1 MFKILEHLP
10 YLRCQNNYIQ
20 NRHCMQTGDINRL
33 NRGVSHYQILPV
45 SRDIG
50 WPVQQLDYFRYIK
63 QHILTIE
70 LLYIGYNFKEI
81 KKRQLLIEEPDK
93 TACHYGHLWL
103 HLYTVFILCW
113 PKLHPVL
120 SSMSA
125 RGPFENNKILRT
137 CLSNFDTRRFLSN

>member
-1 MFKILEHLP
+1 MSLAWKKFYNLGPAQGFSGGGK
-10 YLRCQNNYIQ
+10 
-20 NRHCMQTGDINRL
+20 GDGIGLQL

-45 SRDIG
+45 SRDIR

-63 QHILTIE
+63 QHLLTIE

-81 KKRQLLIEEPDK
+81 KKRQLLIEESDK

-125 RGPFENNKILRT
+125 HGPFENNKILRT
-137 CLSNFDTRRFLSN
+137 CL